1 MSEHEEE
8 VAIELPPS
16 GDAAFTALMDFMVE
30 EAGSEETSESTET
43 PGTATGAD
51 GQPATGSKESRTESS
66 TDGPNLAGAGGD
78 SSVLDEGGTHTSADS
93 SFSGGGVGTVDASS
107 LAPKWGEISEAI
119 ETRFQETY
127 TNTALEEVKTEYGRY
142 FGALEKHPRMLVG
155 EEVPSLQGEGV
166 EVLRDSADA
175 REWQEAVQQLLIAEV
190 KDRAQRGLEDE
201 RSTLD
206 VLHGSIEL
214 FSNNHDLIPGT
225 KGFNREL
232 AERFTALTKDYEVR
246 VDGKLTGYKV
256 PVQGMIDSIR
266 AQLSREAAAAP
277 PAPAAPAAKK
287 VAKTEPPQAGIPSK
301 AGNSGDGPED
311 FSTLFGTLGLP
322 NLRI

>member
-1 MSEHEEE
+1 MKKKSLSNFRLRVTLRLRRSWISWSKKQAAKKLLKAQKRLILLQELTDSQQLEVKNLELKVLQMARTSLELEE
-8 VAIELPPS
+8 IHLYRTKGEL
-16 GDAAFTALMDFMVE
+16 
-30 EAGSEETSESTET
+30 
-43 PGTATGAD
+43 
-51 GQPATGSKESRTESS
+51 
-66 TDGPNLAGAGGD
+66 
-78 SSVLDEGGTHTSADS
+78 TSADS

-142 FGALEKHPRMLVG
+142 FDALEKHPRMLVG